1 MARVARIDP
10 QCSVLMTADLVSDGL
25 DADVDWF
32 LATLLTAGIEPTH
45 FRMPFGEGRR
55 FLRKDL
61 LKKLQ
66 AHEDPREGTPASF
79 GAIAD
84 GEEWV
89 AYANYGAE
97 ARIMMHIIPGSFAG
111 CIRKGVRQQVEVFRA
126 ALRGRTVS
134 AGSVRS
140 HCDFGRW
147 LPDLGLVKS
156 RTLALVTTKAEV
168 EAAFEQ
174 PDVFWNAGW
183 DSVEQFGD
191 QWLLTRGLEDFDSV
205 SWVERAAPHYWAM
218 ARAAK
223 PGQVRYYWEEP
234 PAKAEE
240 AVYTAGRQTLEP
252 VAYLKA
258 ERVAEYSCL
267 LEPSE
272 HISGWEIMG
281 VARVRGH
288 GKLPRGRKVEA
299 VRVVF
304 LDRETA
310 EREKR
315 PLVEVG
321 VEVWCYG
328 PDGDRERV
336 E

>member
-1 MARVARIDP
+1 MEVDFASD
-10 QCSVLMTADLVSDGL
+10 DLET
-25 DADVDWF
+25 DVKWF
-32 LATLLTAGIEPTH
+32 LGTLMSFGIEPTH
-45 FRMPFGEGRR
+45 FRVPFAEGRR
-55 FLRKDL
+55 LLFKDL
-61 LKKLQ
+61 LNKLN
-66 AHEDPREGTPASF
+66 ARGGSRVSF
-79 GAIAD
+79 GAIAG

-89 AYANYGAE
+89 AYANFGTK
-97 ARIMMHIIPGSFAG
+97 ARILMQVSDDHPQA
-111 CIRKGVRQQVEVFRA
+111 CKRERVRQQVEVFRA

-156 RTLALVTTKAEV
+156 RTFALVTTKAEV

-174 PDVFWNAGW
+174 PDVFWSAGW
-183 DSVEQFGD
+183 DSVEQFGE

-223 PGQVRYYWEEP
+223 PGQVRYYWVVKP
-234 PAKAEE
+234 HKAEQD
-240 AVYTAGRQTLEP
+240 VYSAGRQTLEA
-252 VAYLKA
+252 VGYLKK

-267 LEPSE
+267 LEPGE
-272 HISGWEIMG
+272 HISGWEILG
-281 VARVRGH
+281 LAGIRET

-328 PDGDRERV
+328 PDGERERV